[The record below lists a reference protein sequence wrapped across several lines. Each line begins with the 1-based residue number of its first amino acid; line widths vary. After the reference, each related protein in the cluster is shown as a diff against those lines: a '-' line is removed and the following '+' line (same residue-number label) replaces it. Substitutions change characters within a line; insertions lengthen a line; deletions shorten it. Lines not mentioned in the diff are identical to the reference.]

1 MKPSK
6 HFLKQ
11 VATATSPAIADAVR
25 GGAEKIVVT
34 ADQKMALVKSDLI
47 DHFYPH
53 ASRETG
59 WGTATLRLWAT
70 GTLVEV
76 A

>member
-1 MKPSK
+1 MKPTK

-11 VATATSPAIADAVR
+11 VAAATTPAIAEAVQ

-34 ADQKMALVKSDLI
+34 PEQKAVLVKNDLI

-53 ASRETG
+53 ASREAG
-59 WGTATLRLWAT
+59 WGPATLRLWET